1 MNKDTEVRIGGAPLE
16 DPGDNRDDGVA
27 ASGDTKPDGEKTVEE
42 KVVDALRQVY
52 DPEIPVNIYD
62 LGLIYEISVDD
73 SSKVD
78 VKMTLTS
85 PACPVAESL
94 PVEVRAGICRLVEV
108 TDCEVELVWDPPWGP
123 DRMSDVAKV
132 KLGMF

>member
-1 MNKDTEVRIGGAPLE
+1 MKDTEVRIGGAPLE
-16 DPGDNRDDGVA
+16 DPGDNREGGD
-27 ASGDTKPDGEKTVEE
+27 ASLGDTKPDGEKTVQE

-85 PACPVAESL
+85 PSCPVAESL
-94 PVEVRAGICRLVEV
+94 PVDVRAGICRLVEV